1 VSRDTPEP
9 DSPTPPTI
17 FVVHPRERRSKC
29 SVEPLRGRDGF
40 VFWTFPS
47 QGCESLEGYVRLG
60 MGGPVIGPDDVDGGL
75 LVLDGTWRLASKM
88 EPDYAELPVRSLP
101 ELQTAYPRTSKL
113 FEDPTGGLATIEA
126 LWAAYRLMGRPT
138 DKLLDHYQWAERFVE
153 ANVSCLDRDWI
164 PRRDL

>member
-1 VSRDTPEP
+1 MSRDTPAP

-17 FVVHPRERRSKC
+17 LVVHPRERRSKC
-29 SVEPLRGRDGF
+29 SVEALRGRDGF

-47 QGCESLEGYVRLG
+47 QGPESLEGYVRLG
-60 MGGPVIGPDDVDGGL
+60 MGGPVIGPDDAGGGL
-75 LVLDGTWRLASKM
+75 LILDGTWRLASKM
-88 EPDYAELPVRSLP
+88 ESDYAELPVRSLP

-113 FEDPTGGLATIEA
+113 FEDPAGGLATIEA

-153 ANVSCLDRDWI
+153 ANGSCLDRDRI